1 MSIENPTAW
10 CHHEDGTEHPL
21 QPDGDGMYSGCYD
34 DPEPLSLPDLHDLI
48 RETAEALVTLV
59 EHVHALKH
67 QVDYVVTATGADL
80 AFVADRLGAAWAA
93 CRVAQTAAQE
103 LAAVQS

>member
-21 QPDGDGMYSGCYD
+21 QPDADGMYSGCYD
-34 DPEPLSLPDLHDLI
+34 DTEPLSLPDLHDLI
-48 RETAEALVTLV
+48 REAAEALDALVDHATTLRQAAAGDPGKV
-59 EHVHALKH
+59 IELHAI
-67 QVDYVVTATGADL
+67 ADHL
-80 AFVADRLGAAWAA
+80 SQAWAA

-103 LAAVQS
+103 LAAVQP